1 VTQPHEFQS
10 KFCGRWSEKKYLRK
24 QQFFIKKKNSK
35 TMMLFGLAFVV
46 EVVVEYNSFMH
57 KIQPQKL
64 IFLVFCGFFSGSHT
78 QPQIQTHFH
87 LKYKHTIFPTW
98 PLSWLQ
104 GINIFFIYPK
114 LYFSWPLIIFP
125 FSCVFE
131 FPSSSFFVKVQSSS

>member
-46 EVVVEYNSFMH
+46 EVVVGFNSFMH
-57 KIQPQKL
+57 KTQPQKL
-64 IFLVFCGFFSGSHT
+64 NFLFFVVFLVGPT
-78 QPQIQTHFH
+78 PNLNFH

-114 LYFSWPLIIFP
+114 LYFSWLLIIFP